1 MDQVVLAIVAV
12 CAGLAAGSV
21 VFQSFIVAPA
31 VFGSLDTDAARAFLR
46 TLFPRFFRLNVLT
59 ASLACAALIV
69 SGVMT
74 GWSTLEI
81 WSTAATA
88 AMAIAMLASLAVVP
102 AINAARDQGPAGE
115 KTFSRLHL
123 LTVLLTVLVLLLS
136 LALLVAIGA
145 TSLGY

>member
-31 VFGSLDTDAARAFLR
+31 VFGSLDADAARSFLR
-46 TLFPRFFRLNVLT
+46 TLFPRFFRLNLLT
-59 ASLACAALIV
+59 ASLACAALVV
-69 SGVMT
+69 SGVLT

-81 WSTAATA
+81 WSAAATA
-88 AMAIAMLASLAVVP
+88 TMALAMFASLAVVP

-123 LTVLLTVLVLLLS
+123 LTVLLTVMVLLLAV
-136 LALLVAIGA
+136 ALLVAIGG